1 MDIRLPIMR
10 KKGGQKKG
18 AEEEYI
24 NSLQAF
30 SEDLKEMQR
39 GIDFQ
44 MSARGWCYIMEQFGL
59 KKSDFERGQIWINEC
74 RYYGFLEP
82 GFILEDES
90 HEVKGQNDESE
101 SVEEFVEGQY
111 NMWQTAGS
119 YFHSSYWRYDGISF
133 WEDKDCY
140 LQLLVEKV
148 DLKSLFSDICNK
160 YKIPMAN
167 LHGWGSLEQKAVMAR
182 NFQLAGEEGK
192 EPVLLVCCDFDP
204 PGLCISEVLED
215 WFKKYSTFTGWD
227 PANLKVER
235 IGLAYNFI
243 QDNHLTW
250 VDNLLTASG
259 KDMANPNHEFYKK
272 NIYHVREYIAKYG
285 VRKCEANAVVVIPE
299 LGRKMLQDSIDKWL
313 GEDAYKDYLSAIE
326 VGRSRAKELIE
337 EKEEEE

>member
-1 MDIRLPIMR
+1 MNIRLPI
-10 KKGGQKKG
+10 KLKPGGQKRG
-18 AEEEYI
+18 AKEEYI
-24 NSLQAF
+24 DSLQVFA
-30 SEDLKEMQR
+30 EDLQETQR

-90 HEVKGQNDESE
+90 HEVKGQSDESE
-101 SVEEFVEGQY
+101 SVEGFVEGQY
-111 NMWQTAGS
+111 NMWQEAEEYYIDS
-119 YFHSSYWRYDGISF
+119 WQLYDGISF

-148 DLKSLFSDICNK
+148 DLKSLFSNICDR

-182 NFQLAGEEGK
+182 NFQIAENRGK

-204 PGLCISEVLED
+204 PGLCISDVLED
-215 WFKKYSTFTGWD
+215 WFEKYSTFTGWY

-259 KDMANPNHEFYKK
+259 KDMSSPHHEFYKK
-272 NIYHVREYIAKYG
+272 NIYNVREYIAKYG
-285 VRKCEANAVVVIPE
+285 VRKCEANAIVVVPE
-299 LGRKMLQDSIDKWL
+299 LGRKMLQDFIDKWL
-313 GEDAYKDYLSAIE
+313 GEDAYKDYLSALE
-326 VGRSRAKELIE
+326 TGRSMAKELIE
-337 EKEEEE
+337 EKEEG

>member
-1 MDIRLPIMR
+1 MNIRLPI
-10 KKGGQKKG
+10 KLKPGGQKKG
-18 AEEEYI
+18 AKEEYI
-24 NSLQAF
+24 DSLRVFA
-30 SEDLKEMQR
+30 EDIKEAQR

-59 KKSDFERGQIWINEC
+59 EKSDFERGQIWINEC
-74 RYYGFLEP
+74 RLYGFLEA

-90 HEVKGQNDESE
+90 HEVEGQSDESE
-101 SVEEFVEGQY
+101 SVEKFVEGQY
-111 NMWQTAGS
+111 DMWQTAEDYYTDS
-119 YFHSSYWRYDGISF
+119 WQLYDGISF
-133 WEDKDCY
+133 WEDKDYY

-167 LHGWGSLEQKAVMAR
+167 LHGWGSIEQKAVMAK
-182 NFQLAGEEGK
+182 NFQLAEEGGK

-204 PGLCISEVLED
+204 PGLCISDVLED
-215 WFKKYSTFTGWD
+215 WFEKYSNFTGWD

-259 KDMANPNHEFYKK
+259 KDMSSPHHEFYKK
-272 NIYHVREYIAKYG
+272 NIYHIREYIAKYG
-285 VRKCEANAVVVIPE
+285 VRKCEANAVVVVPE
-299 LGRKMLQDSIDKWL
+299 LGRKMLQDFINKWL
-313 GEDAYKDYLSAIE
+313 GEDAYKDYLSTLE
-326 VGRSRAKELIE
+326 TEQSRAKELIE
-337 EKEEEE
+337 ERLNNE